1 MALGTIGALIAQN
14 PRESLQ
20 IAGIL
25 AKLGQGFF
33 AGKDQRSANQQNKD
47 AIARANTISAFGGR
61 AMPELV
67 EPTAGKATTIL
78 GGLGTA
84 LDTASSLYGLHDA
97 KKLRD
102 LQKLNVQGQ
111 IDARDLTT
119 QTAQE
124 AADRARLLQQGAG
137 QYAQDVAGQVRGVQ
151 QGPSLGSKMPSFGGP
166 SISSPPLG
174 SVAQQGYFDAAG
186 AAADRFRTI
195 RGDEADIAKTLA
207 EIGKL
212 ENPPTIGSGG
222 GRGGTGS
229 LTLVGGLDY
238 KRIESERKIGTP
250 MMVSAAAN
258 GTPWDKVLTNSVIMQ
273 FDPNTIP
280 SLQALYENEQGAI
293 LAKQNTGLAN
303 FLYKDL
309 KSKFTAD
316 SYLKK
321 SGDLKF
327 GMNLLANGYKQQNGA
342 GDLMMVNAM
351 VRLSDPGVSVRPM
364 EALQMEQVG
373 GVLSRAGVIASG
385 EKWLD
390 GDKFTE
396 AVREKLILAGQDLY
410 GGSVNLVN
418 QALLKEAQAAVI
430 PVLDLTGK
438 QDINQVPA
446 LGRFIDTYRLPPLQS
461 YGIKS
466 TYTGPI
472 QGIDYS
478 KKRLFE

>member
-1 MALGTIGALIAQN
+1 
-14 PRESLQ
+14 
-20 IAGIL
+20 
-25 AKLGQGFF
+25 
-33 AGKDQRSANQQNKD
+33 
-47 AIARANTISAFGGR
+47 
-61 AMPELV
+61 
-67 EPTAGKATTIL
+67 
-78 GGLGTA
+78 
-84 LDTASSLYGLHDA
+84 
-97 KKLRD
+97 
-102 LQKLNVQGQ
+102 
-111 IDARDLTT
+111 
-119 QTAQE
+119 
-124 AADRARLLQQGAG
+124 
-137 QYAQDVAGQVRGVQ
+137 
-151 QGPSLGSKMPSFGGP
+151 
-166 SISSPPLG
+166 
-174 SVAQQGYFDAAG
+174 
-186 AAADRFRTI
+186 
-195 RGDEADIAKTLA
+195 
-207 EIGKL
+207 
-212 ENPPTIGSGG
+212 
-222 GRGGTGS
+222 
-229 LTLVGGLDY
+229 
-238 KRIESERKIGTP
+238 
-250 MMVSAAAN
+250 
-258 GTPWDKVLTNSVIMQ
+258 
-273 FDPNTIP
+273 
-280 SLQALYENEQGAI
+280 
-293 LAKQNTGLAN
+293 
-303 FLYKDL
+303 
-309 KSKFTAD
+309 
-316 SYLKK
+316 
-321 SGDLKF
+321 
-327 GMNLLANGYKQQNGA
+327 MNLLANGYKQQNGA

>member
-61 AMPELV
+61 AM
-67 EPTAGKATTIL
+67 L

-238 KRIESERKIGTP
+238 KRIDSEIKIGTP

-258 GTPWDKVLTNSVIMQ
+258 GTPWDKVLTNQVIMQ

-373 GVLSRAGVIASG
+373 GVLARAGVIASG
-385 EKWLD
+385 EQWLD

-466 TYTGPI
+466 TFTGPI

>member
-280 SLQALYENEQGAI
+280 SLQALYENEQRAI

>member
-466 TYTGPI
+466 TFTGPI
-472 QGIDYS
+472 QRIDYS